1 MKDAQPEWFKEALS
15 VSKEEKS
22 IIVEEKSIY
31 YQHWGDGNKPGM
43 VLVHGSGSHSH
54 WWDFIAP
61 LLLDDF
67 EVSALDLSGMGDS
80 ERREDY
86 SAEVFGK
93 EILKVAEDSG
103 FFEGNKEPIICGHS
117 MGGFMSA
124 TAGYISDKPLKGV
137 IMVDSPIR
145 PPTYDYSSHVRSGP
159 IRRIK
164 TYPNEESILERFR
177 LTPEQECENQFLVD
191 YIAKWSIKEVENGFQ
206 WKFDDTIFDKLGVS
220 HMGRNIAF
228 DLKCNLGIIYGTESL
243 MMTDEILTYIKDNVP
258 SNTPIIPIKNAAHHV
273 PLDQPQEL
281 VNSIKLIVRE
291 WL

>member
-1 MKDAQPEWFKEALS
+1 MKDEQPDWFKEALS

-145 PPTYDYSSHVRSGP
+145 PPTYNYSSHVRSGP

>member
-1 MKDAQPEWFKEALS
+1 
-15 VSKEEKS
+15 S

-145 PPTYDYSSHVRSGP
+145 PPTYNYSSHVRSGP

>member
-15 VSKEEKS
+15 ISKEEKS
-22 IIVEEKSIY
+22 IIVEEKSIH
-31 YQHWGDGNKPGM
+31 YQHWGDENKPGM

-67 EVSALDLSGMGDS
+67 QVSALDMSGMGDS

-86 SAEVFGK
+86 SAELFGK

>member
-1 MKDAQPEWFKEALS
+1 MKEAQPEWFKEALS
-15 VSKEEKS
+15 ISKEEKS
-22 IIVEEKSIY
+22 IIVEEKSIH
-31 YQHWGDGNKPGM
+31 YQRWGGGNKPGM

-67 EVSALDLSGMGDS
+67 QVSALDLSGMGDS

-86 SAEVFGK
+86 SAELFGK

-137 IMVDSPIR
+137 IMIDSPIR
-145 PPTYDYSSHVRSGP
+145 PPTYDYSSHIRSGP

-164 TYPNEESILERFR
+164 TYPSEESILERFR
-177 LTPEQECENQFLVD
+177 LTPEQECDNEFLVD
-191 YIAKWSIKEVENGFQ
+191 YIAKWSIKEVGNGFQ

-243 MMTDEILTYIKDNVP
+243 MMTDEILNFIKENVP
-258 SNTPIIPIKNAAHHV
+258 QDTPIIPIDQAAHHV

-281 VNSIKLIVRE
+281 VKSIKLITKG
-291 WL
+291 WM